1 MYWKLYITSVE
12 SSSVT
17 KWLTKRLTNE
27 EMQPTNFQ
35 LLPKIAKSQDFSQ
48 CTQSLKIIWFF
59 DKKNRSQSF
68 MGKSQ
73 TVIVEIKTFQISLDK
88 MPSSY
93 VIKCFYFTW
102 QIFWCTKNSKLLF
115 RSKFFVGWKKANFWL
130 ATAISAILG
139 NFLDKFR
146 TYVFRN
152 TSCWLLLNILR
163 RAFVTL
169 DVFRGC
175 SDSYFLTIRYLDDAF
190 ILKKSQKLRKSTKY
204 MSGRLQ

>member
-1 MYWKLYITSVE
+1 MYWKLYITPVE
-12 SSSVT
+12 SSSVA

-27 EMQPTNFQ
+27 EIQPTNFQ
-35 LLPKIAKSQDFSQ
+35 LLPKIAKWQDFSQ
-48 CTQSLKIIWFF
+48 CTQSLKIVWFF

-73 TVIVEIKTFQISLDK
+73 TVIVEIKTFKISLDK

-93 VIKCFYFTW
+93 VIKWFYFTW
-102 QIFWCTKNSKLLF
+102 QIFCCTKNSKLLF
-115 RSKFFVGWKKANFWL
+115 RSKFFLGWKRQIFGWRQQYRQTL
-130 ATAISAILG
+130 AISWINLEH
-139 NFLDKFR
+139 
-146 TYVFRN
+146 VFRN

-175 SDSYFLTIRYLDDAF
+175 SDSCFLTIRYLDAF